1 MAALVHD
8 LGRPARFVNM
18 LRVVKVT
25 SPMSVGTW
33 ILSAY
38 TPLALGAAASAVT
51 RKLPRAGLAATL
63 PAAVLGP
70 AVASYTSVLLADTAV
85 PAWHDAHRELPFVFA
100 GSAVTAAGGLG
111 MLAVRPDDAGQ
122 AVRFAVLGAAA
133 ELTAKSL
140 LLRRLGP
147 AAEPYQKGRAGTMM
161 EAGEVLTAAGLAG
174 AVLAGR
180 SRAAAALSGA
190 ALMAAS
196 ALTRFG
202 VFEAGRA
209 SARDPKYTVGPQR
222 QRLREQGE
230 PATLTAFRPR
240 TQRPRRRARA
250 RTRASATTRV
260 EDRGP
265 DGGRGRRPARRS
277 RGRQRLVGRGGG
289 QHHADVV
296 RVQEEAAAL
305 QGKQQREGGPDDHH
319 GDDEQDDDRD
329 QGGIRGTR
337 VAQGHRGAGQQ
348 HRVLGHAPAP
358 DDGGDA
364 GRGQDPDAAQPGRR

>member
-1 MAALVHD
+1 
-8 LGRPARFVNM
+8 
-18 LRVVKVT
+18 
-25 SPMSVGTW
+25 MSVGTW
-33 ILSAY
+33 ILSGY

-51 RKLPRAGLAATL
+51 GKLPRAGLAATL

-230 PATLTAFRPR
+230 PASLTASGRR

-250 RTRASATTRV
+250 RTRASATTRARTAARTAV
-260 EDRGP
+260 RGGQAP
-265 DGGRGRRPARRS
+265 AVRSGGWGWRAGAVASTASASSACRRRRPCSENSSANDGPTITTAATNRTTIATRVVSGAPALLRVTAVPGSSTGYWATPQPQITAATPSAAMTRTPLRRRVAGGEQGQRRPGRTARRRS
-277 RGRQRLVGRGGG
+277 P
-289 QHHADVV
+289 
-296 RVQEEAAAL
+296 AAA
-305 QGKQQREGGPDDHH
+305 
-319 GDDEQDDDRD
+319 
-329 QGGIRGTR
+329 
-337 VAQGHRGAGQQ
+337 
-348 HRVLGHAPAP
+348 PA
-358 DDGGDA
+358 
-364 GRGQDPDAAQPGRR
+364 R

>member
-1 MAALVHD
+1 MKAGARRRGGQEQRRGGEKQSRGGEKQMVPEADFSSYYGRPVLKETVWGPDIPSYLFLGGLAGASSALAAAAQLSRRPELARTAKVGAAGAISLSMVALVHD

-18 LRVVKVT
+18 LRVLKVT

-63 PAAVLGP
+63 PAAVLGS

-230 PATLTAFRPR
+230 PA
-240 TQRPRRRARA
+240 
-250 RTRASATTRV
+250 S
-260 EDRGP
+260 
-265 DGGRGRRPARRS
+265 
-277 RGRQRLVGRGGG
+277 
-289 QHHADVV
+289 
-296 RVQEEAAAL
+296 
-305 QGKQQREGGPDDHH
+305 
-319 GDDEQDDDRD
+319 
-329 QGGIRGTR
+329 
-337 VAQGHRGAGQQ
+337 
-348 HRVLGHAPAP
+348 
-358 DDGGDA
+358 
-364 GRGQDPDAAQPGRR
+364 